1 MISQRLDIAAVDCF
15 INLHTGSLTQ
25 STQEL
30 KGSIISPFGIFAG
43 ITLVYDAHM
52 KENPAHNTTE
62 AVKLLDEGATIPF
75 IARYRKEITGNMDEV
90 QLIALRDKVH
100 AQRELDA
107 RQNVIFKSLSERNLL
122 TAELEK
128 ALRSAVTKTALEDIY
143 LPLRPKRRTRAM
155 AAKESGF
162 ESLAKQIFKNQDGRP
177 DTAEYGNPEEA
188 LSGARDILAEDFS
201 EDAGYRSAL
210 RKMSRN
216 QGCLTAK
223 VIAKKAKD
231 EGAAV
236 YRDYFDYSEKISR
249 VPSHRILAVL
259 RGGKEGYL
267 RVKARLEEE
276 KAVEWLERRIVKG
289 RGACV
294 EQIKLAI
301 KDGWNRLMAPGLET
315 DLLKELKERADAAAI
330 KVFTRNLEDMLLS
343 PPLGTRALIAVDPGY
358 RTGGKVVALDSLG
371 KLQDHGVIHPEGSEN
386 ARQAAAEMLTKL
398 SKKNRTEIFAV
409 GNGTAGRETLEFIQ
423 KSFPGKTVISVDER
437 GASVYSAS
445 KEARRELGDV
455 DITVRGAVSIGRRL
469 QDPLAE
475 LVKIEPEA
483 IGIGQYQHDV
493 DAKALSLSLDDT
505 VKSAV
510 NAVGVELN
518 SASAALLSRVSGL
531 GMGLAQSIVIYR
543 EDNGP
548 YSKRS
553 QLLKVPRL
561 GARAFQ
567 QAAGFLRIR
576 EASNPLDSSAVHPER
591 YSLVNK
597 MAADLNVSVAEL
609 IGSGPKPEALRKQI
623 HLDNYI
629 SESEGAGLPTLKD
642 IVTELAKPGRDPR
655 GTFELFSF
663 DERIHSMDDVEKGM
677 VLPGIVT
684 NITAF
689 GAFVDVG
696 AHRDG
701 LVHIS
706 QIAVRY
712 VSDPSELLSVN
723 QQVTVKVMEIDYKRG
738 RLGLSIKEAG

>member
-1 MISQRLDIAAVDCF
+1 
-15 INLHTGSLTQ
+15 
-25 STQEL
+25 
-30 KGSIISPFGIFAG
+30 
-43 ITLVYDAHM
+43 
-52 KENPAHNTTE
+52 
-62 AVKLLDEGATIPF
+62 
-75 IARYRKEITGNMDEV
+75 
-90 QLIALRDKVH
+90 
-100 AQRELDA
+100 
-107 RQNVIFKSLSERNLL
+107 
-122 TAELEK
+122 
-128 ALRSAVTKTALEDIY
+128 
-143 LPLRPKRRTRAM
+143 M
-155 AAKESGF
+155 AAKEAGF
-162 ESLAKQIFKNQDGRP
+162 EPLAEFLLNKQNAEP
-177 DTAEYGNPEEA
+177 DTAKYGNPEEA
-188 LSGARDILAEDFS
+188 LSGARDILAEGFS

-210 RKMSRN
+210 RKMSRER
-216 QGCLTAK
+216 GFLTAK
-223 VIAKKAKD
+223 VIAKRVED
-231 EGAAV
+231 EEASV

-276 KAVEWLERRIVKG
+276 QAVEWLERRIVKG
-289 RGACV
+289 RGACA
-294 EQIKLAI
+294 EQVKLAI

-330 KVFTRNLEDMLLS
+330 KVFTRNLENMLLS

-358 RTGGKVVALDSLG
+358 RTGGKVAALDSLG
-371 KLQDHGVIHPEGSEN
+371 KLLDHGVIHPEGSEN
-386 ARQAAAEMLTKL
+386 ARQAASEMLQNL
-398 SKKNRTEIFAV
+398 SEKYRAEVFAV
-409 GNGTAGRETLEFIQ
+409 GNGTAGRETQEFIQ
-423 KSFPGKTVISVDER
+423 KICPGKTVISVDER

-445 KEARRELGDV
+445 KEARREFGDL
-455 DITVRGAVSIGRRL
+455 DITIRGAVSIGRRL

-483 IGIGQYQHDV
+483 IGVGQYQHDV

-531 GMGLAQSIVIYR
+531 GAGLAQSIVKYR

-561 GARAFQ
+561 GAKAFE

-576 EASNPLDSSAVHPER
+576 ESSNPLDSSAVHPER
-591 YSLVNK
+591 YPLVKK
-597 MAADLNVSVAEL
+597 MAADLDVSVAEL
-609 IGSGPKPEALRKQI
+609 IGSGPKPEALREQI
-623 HLDNYI
+623 RLEEYS

-642 IVTELAKPGRDPR
+642 IIAELARPGRDPR

-663 DERIHSMDDVEKGM
+663 DERIRSLDDVEKGM

-684 NITAF
+684 NVTAF

-706 QIAVRY
+706 QIADRY

-723 QQVTVKVMEIDYKRG
+723 QQVTVKVMEIDRKRG

>member
-1 MISQRLDIAAVDCF
+1 M
-15 INLHTGSLTQ
+15 N
-25 STQEL
+25 
-30 KGSIISPFGIFAG
+30 K
-43 ITLVYDAHM
+43 
-52 KENPAHNTTE
+52 NPAHNTLE

-107 RQNVIFKSLSERNLL
+107 RRNVILKSLTERDLL
-122 TAELEK
+122 SADLEK
-128 ALRSAVTKTALEDIY
+128 AVQSAVTKTALEDIY
-143 LPLRPKRRTRAM
+143 LPHRPKRRTRAM
-155 AAKESGF
+155 AAKEAGF
-162 ESLAKQIFKNQDGRP
+162 EPLAEFLLNKQNAEP
-177 DTAEYGNPEEA
+177 DTAKYGNPEEA
-188 LSGARDILAEDFS
+188 LSGARDILAEGFS

-210 RKMSRN
+210 RKMSRER
-216 QGCLTAK
+216 GFLTAK
-223 VIAKKAKD
+223 VIAKRVED
-231 EGAAV
+231 EEASV

-276 KAVEWLERRIVKG
+276 QAVEWLERRIVKG
-289 RGACV
+289 RGACA
-294 EQIKLAI
+294 EQVKLAI

-330 KVFTRNLEDMLLS
+330 KVFTRNLENMLLS

-358 RTGGKVVALDSLG
+358 RTGGKVAALDSLG
-371 KLQDHGVIHPEGSEN
+371 KLLDHGVIHPEGSEN
-386 ARQAAAEMLTKL
+386 ARQAASEMLQNL
-398 SKKNRTEIFAV
+398 SEKYRAEVFAV
-409 GNGTAGRETLEFIQ
+409 GNGTAGRETQEFIQ
-423 KSFPGKTVISVDER
+423 KSCPGKTVISVDER

-445 KEARRELGDV
+445 KEARREFGDL
-455 DITVRGAVSIGRRL
+455 DITIRGAVSIGRRL

-483 IGIGQYQHDV
+483 IGVGQYQHDV

-531 GMGLAQSIVIYR
+531 GAGLAQSIVKYR

-561 GARAFQ
+561 GAKAFE

-576 EASNPLDSSAVHPER
+576 ESSNPLDSSAVHPER
-591 YSLVNK
+591 YPLVKK
-597 MAADLNVSVAEL
+597 MAADLDVSVAEL

-623 HLDNYI
+623 RLEEYS

-642 IVTELAKPGRDPR
+642 IMAELARPGRDPR

-663 DERIHSMDDVEKGM
+663 DERIRSLDDVEKGM

-684 NITAF
+684 NVTAF

-706 QIAVRY
+706 QIANRY

-723 QQVTVKVMEIDYKRG
+723 QQVTVKVMEIDRKRG